1 MLMNAEVI
9 RVLVVDDDEVIARII
24 QLHLQAKGFKVDTAH
39 DGDKGLA
46 LYEQGR
52 HDLIVLDHKLPGMS
66 GLEIVRYLKKKEILP
81 PIIMI
86 SGLGRDDIAVDALK
100 LGVVDY
106 VVKDPDNRF
115 LERLQSAVGDAVHR
129 HRREM
134 AVRKTVPDVEALS
147 GEINERVKELT
158 CLYGIERVLGE
169 DGLPFEQLCQR
180 VVDLIPA
187 AFQEPEPLGVRL
199 TVGHGRYSTAAFC
212 ETPDML
218 AVPIEGPKRVWG
230 RIEVSG
236 PTAGPAKGP
245 RIFLKEEEL
254 LLKAVAARMGR
265 FFDQRSGEDLLR
277 VAHNELRKMSH
288 AIDQNACAVV
298 ITDKDGRIEY
308 VNPAFSRMTGYSSGD
323 VLGKNPRILKSGE
336 SPSEEYAQLWKT
348 ITAGHDWRGEF
359 HNRRKDGTLYWDHSS
374 ISPVTDAQGRIT
386 HFVCI
391 KEDITESRRAQEA
404 LRQSEKRFKD
414 VAVSTL
420 DWIWEIDGESR
431 YIYASQRVR
440 DILGYDPEELVGRKP
455 FDFMPAEEGA
465 KIGETYRQ
473 LASRNAPVVDLVS
486 WFVHKGGRLVCVRS
500 NAVPVLDE
508 KERVTG
514 YRGVDED
521 ITAQQTAETR
531 VRSLKQQIEFILGA
545 TKTGL
550 DIIDEDYNIIYID
563 PEWAKVYG
571 DSSGRKCHEYFMGL
585 DAVCPD
591 CALVEAFRT
600 RRTVVKEEQLMREG
614 GRWVQVTSIPFQN
627 DEGKWFVAEVNVDI
641 TERKRVEEELRH
653 SEEKF
658 KAQYRGVPIPTFT
671 CQKKDD
677 DFVLVDYND
686 AAATVTRG
694 GVAAHVG
701 KSARSLYP
709 DVSEIM
715 ADMAECYAEK
725 TKTKRE
731 AFFLMRSIN
740 EWKHLFITC
749 VYVPPDIVM
758 VHTEDVTRQKE
769 SEKLR
774 DAVLNL
780 SAAIAGCHT
789 EDEVCRV
796 VVEGVRSQMGVDRCG
811 LFMGH
816 PNKPPFRGTYG
827 TDMNG
832 QTTDEHHFLWDIGKE
847 RDVAD
852 LFSSRPY
859 KSGFPLGAP
868 EAQPGEEALS
878 STFIALR
885 HAGEVFGII
894 SVDNRISRRPVTEAQ
909 MLHIALLAEVVGNA
923 LQVAR
928 ARAALES
935 SMKETHRIN
944 RELEQF
950 NQAMVGRESRI
961 IDLKEEVNQL
971 LKEQGRPSK
980 YPAVWQQAEEKPGD
994 APGKK

>member
-1 MLMNAEVI
+1 MNNDVI

-24 QLHLQAKGFKVDTAH
+24 QLHLQAKGFKVDTAY
-39 DGDKGLA
+39 DGDKGMA
-46 LYEQGR
+46 LYAQGH
-52 HDLIVLDHKLPGMS
+52 HDLIVLDHKLPGMT
-66 GLEIVRYLKKKEILP
+66 GLDVIRMLKKKGPLP

-100 LGVVDY
+100 LGISDY

-115 LERLQSAVGDAVHR
+115 LERLQSAVGEAVHR
-129 HRREM
+129 HRSEM
-134 AVRKTVPDVEALS
+134 AVRKSVPDVESLS
-147 GEINERVKELT
+147 GELNERVKELT

-169 DGLPFEQLCQR
+169 TGLLFEQLCQR

-187 AFQEPEPLGVRL
+187 AFQDPEPCGARL
-199 TVGHGRYSTAAFC
+199 TVDNRPYVTGAFRD
-212 ETPDML
+212 TPVKL
-218 AVPIEGPKRVWG
+218 AVPIEGEKKTWG
-230 RIEVSG
+230 RIEVCYPETG
-236 PTAGPAKGP
+236 EPKV
-245 RIFLKEEEL
+245 FLKEEEL
-254 LLKAVAARMGR
+254 LLKAVAVRLGR
-265 FFDQRSGEDLLR
+265 FFDQRSGEALLR

-288 AIDQNACAVV
+288 AIEQNACAVV
-298 ITDKDGRIEY
+298 ITDKEGRIEY

-323 VLGKNPRILKSGE
+323 VLGKTPRILKSGE
-336 SPSEEYAQLWKT
+336 STAEGYTQLWKT
-348 ITAGHDWRGEF
+348 IMAGREWRGEF

-391 KEDITESRRAQEA
+391 KEDITENRRAQEA
-404 LRQSEKRFKD
+404 LKQSEKRFKD

-420 DWIWEIDGESR
+420 DWIWEIDGEYR

-440 DILGYDPEELVGRKP
+440 DILGYDPEELVGRTP
-455 FDFMPAEEGA
+455 FDFMAAEEAA
-465 KIGETYRQ
+465 KIRERYRELMAQ
-473 LASRNAPVVDLVS
+473 KAPVVDLVN
-486 WFVHKGGRLVCVRS
+486 WFVCKDGRLVCARS

-508 KERVTG
+508 KERITG

-521 ITAQQTAETR
+521 ITAQQTAETH

-550 DIIDEDYNIIYID
+550 DIIDEDFNIIYID

-571 DSSGRKCHEYFMGL
+571 DPSGRKCYEYFMGRP
-585 DAVCPD
+585 AVCPE
-591 CALVEAFRT
+591 CALVEAFQT
-600 RRTVVKEEQLMREG
+600 KRTVVKEEQLVREG

-627 DEGKWFVAEVNVDI
+627 EEGKWFVAEVNVDV
-641 TERKRVEEELRH
+641 TERRRVEEELRH
-653 SEEKF
+653 NEEKF

-671 CQKKDD
+671 CQKKGD
-677 DFVLVDYND
+677 DFIVVDYND
-686 AAATVTRG
+686 AAATITRG
-694 GVAAHVG
+694 GAASHVG

-709 DVSEIM
+709 DLPEIM
-715 ADMAECYAEK
+715 TDMAECHEQK
-725 TKTKRE
+725 GKTKRE
-731 AFFLMRSIN
+731 VEFLMRAIN

-749 VYVPPDIVM
+749 VFVPPDIVM
-758 VHTEDVTRQKE
+758 VHSEDVTRQKE

-780 SAAIAGCHT
+780 SATIAGCHT

-796 VVEGVRSQMGVDRCG
+796 VVEGIRTQMGVDRCG

-827 TDMNG
+827 TDTNG

-868 EAQPGEEALS
+868 EAQPGEEELS

-894 SVDNRISRRPVTEAQ
+894 SVDNRITRRPVTEPQ

-935 SMKETHRIN
+935 SMEETHRIN

-961 IDLKEEVNQL
+961 IELKEEVNQL
-971 LKEQGRPSK
+971 LKDQGRSPK
-980 YPAVWQQAEEKPGD
+980 YPAVWQQAEVKPGGE
-994 APGKK
+994 AAGNK